1 MRGNLSMRARLKELS
16 FTAPSFLWLVLFFLI
31 PTVIVFTYAFKPYD
45 IYGSIAPGWTW
56 QTLLELYDANL
67 LTLAWR
73 TFWISTVSTAI
84 CVAIALPLGFQF
96 LLSSKKW
103 RNYLLF
109 LMVIPFWSSS
119 LIRIFAWKAIL
130 HPEGALHD
138 LFVLLGLIEPHT
150 TLLYNSGAILFFT
163 VYTLLPFAVLPI
175 YAAASKFQLALLETA
190 MDLGATRFQAFCKV
204 FLPGIKKGV
213 ITGGMM
219 VFIGAIGAY
228 VIPDLVGGANSEMLG
243 NKIAQKM
250 LLERNLPQASGLSA
264 FLTLMVM
271 LLTLGAARLFW
282 GRK

>member
-1 MRGNLSMRARLKELS
+1 MRARLKELS

-31 PTVIVFTYAFKPYD
+31 PTMIVFTYAVKPYD

-73 TFWISTVSTAI
+73 TLWISTLSTMIA
-84 CVAIALPLGFQF
+84 VTIALPLGFQF

-138 LFVLLGLIEPHT
+138 FFVLLGLIDPQT

-175 YAAASKFQLALLETA
+175 YAAASKFQLEQLETA
-190 MDLGATRFQAFCKV
+190 MDLGATRFQAFFKV

-271 LLTLGAARLFW
+271 LLTLGVARLFW

>member
-1 MRGNLSMRARLKELS
+1 MRARSKEILL
-16 FTAPSFLWLVLFFLI
+16 TAPSFLWLGLFFLI
-31 PTVIVFTYAFKPYD
+31 PTLIVFTYAMKPYD
-45 IYGSIAPGWTW
+45 IYGSIAPGWTFE
-56 QTLLELYDANL
+56 TLSELLDANL

-73 TFWISTVSTAI
+73 TFWISALSTII
-84 CVAIALPLGFQF
+84 CIALALPLGFQF

-119 LIRIFAWKAIL
+119 LIRIFAWKVIL

-138 LFVLLGLIEPHT
+138 FLVLLGLIAPQT

-175 YAAASKFQLALLETA
+175 YAAASKFQLNLLETA
-190 MDLGATRFQAFCKV
+190 MDLGATRSQAFFKV

-219 VFIGAIGAY
+219 VFIAAIGAY

-271 LLTLGAARLFW
+271 ILAATTARMFW